1 MGVQHPII
9 RVILL
14 ANIISNL
21 IPLSAVSGDPH
32 NLPPV
37 PDDDDYNLFKEKLM
51 ARIPKMSTPLGNI
64 PWIDAVAVMLV
75 LGAAISFGAVAVA

>member
-1 MGVQHPII
+1 MICTKPDCSIGGTVLV
-9 RVILL
+9 VIWLGGMVVGSPASTGRIGAL
-14 ANIISNL
+14 
-21 IPLSAVSGDPH
+21 H
-32 NLPPV
+32 
-37 PDDDDYNLFKEKLM
+37 DDDYNLFKEKLM